1 MPSDEFRS
9 TTIFLNGKVAALG
22 SGDRVHQG
30 LAVRGRHVLAVGSDS
45 EMRSL
50 QRPDFEVI
58 DLQGRVVIPGIID
71 IHAHMDRE
79 ALKRAGVSLEGARS
93 IPDILAI
100 VKREVDKARP
110 GEWVVT
116 MPIGDPPNYADMPES
131 LVEGRFPTRWDLDQ
145 VSPDNPVYIRGIWT
159 PWNVPPSVA
168 VANSRALEL
177 AGIDRH
183 TREPDSSVT
192 IDRDDAGE
200 PTGVLM
206 DSAQFPSLEFT
217 LMKVVPRF
225 TEQQRVDALRESM
238 RLYNSV
244 GTTGAYEGHG
254 VAPEVL
260 RAYKR
265 LWDDGDMTVRCR
277 LVLSPAWKSVAEAAL
292 EMERWSYSAS
302 GAGFGDDM
310 LNISG
315 YYIQHRGGQYTA
327 EARAAELPFTG
338 WAGFSPGY
346 NPPAQFRTLS
356 MMAAHHNLRVNT
368 IVRNNLDEVLD
379 IFEEVHQETPI
390 DQRRWIIAHV
400 RETTAEQMRRIRD
413 LGLVI
418 ETIPL
423 TELWLRGGPLVE
435 DPETAALVVPH
446 RSYFRNEVRFGLGT
460 DNKPFNPFVTL
471 WSTIARKERRS
482 GAVLGPEESLS
493 RMDALRAFTL
503 GGAYYSFEEDRRG
516 SLEPGKLADLAVL
529 SGDLFTIPED
539 DIPGLHSVLT
549 MVDGRVVHRSEEF

>member
-1 MPSDEFRS
+1 MPSDDFRS

-22 SGDRVHQG
+22 PGDRVHQG
-30 LAVRGRHVLAVGSDS
+30 LAVRGRHVLAVGTDSD
-45 EMRSL
+45 MRSL
-50 QRPDFEVI
+50 QRPDSEVI

-100 VKREVDKARP
+100 VKREVDKTRP

-116 MPIGDPPNYADMPES
+116 MPIGDPPNYADMPAS

-168 VANSRALEL
+168 VANSRALQL

-183 TREPDSSVT
+183 TKEPDSSVT

-225 TEQQRVDALRESM
+225 TEQQRMDALRESM

-292 EMERWSYSAS
+292 EMER
-302 GAGFGDDM
+302 
-310 LNISG
+310 
-315 YYIQHRGGQYTA
+315 
-327 EARAAELPFTG
+327 
-338 WAGFSPGY
+338 
-346 NPPAQFRTLS
+346 
-356 MMAAHHNLRVNT
+356 
-368 IVRNNLDEVLD
+368 
-379 IFEEVHQETPI
+379 
-390 DQRRWIIAHV
+390 
-400 RETTAEQMRRIRD
+400 
-413 LGLVI
+413 
-418 ETIPL
+418 
-423 TELWLRGGPLVE
+423 
-435 DPETAALVVPH
+435 
-446 RSYFRNEVRFGLGT
+446 
-460 DNKPFNPFVTL
+460 
-471 WSTIARKERRS
+471 
-482 GAVLGPEESLS
+482 
-493 RMDALRAFTL
+493 
-503 GGAYYSFEEDRRG
+503 
-516 SLEPGKLADLAVL
+516 
-529 SGDLFTIPED
+529 
-539 DIPGLHSVLT
+539 
-549 MVDGRVVHRSEEF
+549 